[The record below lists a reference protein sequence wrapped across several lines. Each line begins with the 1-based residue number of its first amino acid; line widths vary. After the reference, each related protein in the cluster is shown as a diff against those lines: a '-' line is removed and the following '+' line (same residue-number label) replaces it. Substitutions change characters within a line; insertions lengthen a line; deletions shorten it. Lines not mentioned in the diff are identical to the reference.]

1 MERTERFLHYCP
13 NGSLSVTS
21 IQTYEVHSL
30 RLDLN
35 TLMEFLYNWL
45 PQLANLKLV
54 TDTGVLAGEL
64 APAMDEELGKIFDKE
79 GRR

>member
-1 MERTERFLHYCP
+1 MPF
-13 NGSLSVTS
+13 
-21 IQTYEVHSL
+21 I
-30 RLDLN
+30 
-35 TLMEFLYNWL
+35 

>member
-1 MERTERFLHYCP
+1 
-13 NGSLSVTS
+13 
-21 IQTYEVHSL
+21 
-30 RLDLN
+30 
-35 TLMEFLYNWL
+35 MEFLYNWL